1 MLSNG
6 SLTNVKYPKS
16 ILSLENQVD
25 IKRFK
30 TQTQPNPSLLP
41 HIKSTRQPPP
51 PNTIVIT
58 RSSPI
63 LITKHNYVHQSVSP
77 SNIFSSTINNTPNF
91 SILYSK
97 WIKSRL
103 AIIPSQHQC
112 WLASI
117 VNFSSMP
124 SKSNTIMTPIPQ
136 PQPLTEPLPH

>member
-1 MLSNG
+1 MLSSG

-63 LITKHNYVHQSVSP
+63 LITKHNYVHNLYHQVTYSHQQ
-77 SNIFSSTINNTPNF
+77 STILQTFPYFIQNESN
-91 SILYSK
+91 
-97 WIKSRL
+97 
-103 AIIPSQHQC
+103 QD
-112 WLASI
+112 WL
-117 VNFSSMP
+117 
-124 SKSNTIMTPIPQ
+124 
-136 PQPLTEPLPH
+136 